1 MKKPRGRGSP
11 TRGPRVEP
19 RLCGRSLPGYAPLFI
34 QPQGRDRANPF
45 CVRVT
50 RGGMAVRPH
59 PYDPGRDSE
68 RPCRP
73 PPRPR
78 AALIRRTS
86 AAPDS
91 DRRAPRV
98 RYSTRRHMCQAPD
111 TPGPGRP
118 GCARRPTRTSEA
130 GTVPLGKHVPS
141 GRLPP
146 WLGLCELRSAGWWYR
161 SWPERRL
168 PAGPAGAGRATHPA
182 PPINLV
188 PPGRLP
194 PWLGLCEL
202 RSAGQWLRVL
212 ARAGDP
218 CRACQAGARRSTLAR
233 RAEHAGHAEL
243 HTVSMYILTPA
254 SCREQR
260 PRACGTRRSSR
271 SRDHPGGGPAL
282 TGPKSSSR
290 SRPPPPA
297 AATAAAAVLQLLP
310 QPPSSSHL
318 LPPQSSSSSGSPVAT
333 GSPASSSLEAS
344 VLPPGPAARYLPS
357 PKATRRRSA
366 PAVHPNRLGRG
377 QPLQRPAVSSSAG
390 RRRERGRDQSHWAR
404 EFNHAQL
411 LRPAMKPTA
420 RARPW
425 PAHCSEQRKGAGA
438 RRGLSRVAPQ
448 GSQRAARRRRSRT
461 PPPSRLRGTRASS
474 SRQRTH
480 QSKADTETE

>member
-1 MKKPRGRGSP
+1 M
-11 TRGPRVEP
+11 
-19 RLCGRSLPGYAPLFI
+19 
-34 QPQGRDRANPF
+34 
-45 CVRVT
+45 
-50 RGGMAVRPH
+50 
-59 PYDPGRDSE
+59 
-68 RPCRP
+68 
-73 PPRPR
+73 
-78 AALIRRTS
+78 
-86 AAPDS
+86 
-91 DRRAPRV
+91 
-98 RYSTRRHMCQAPD
+98 
-111 TPGPGRP
+111 
-118 GCARRPTRTSEA
+118 
-130 GTVPLGKHVPS
+130 
-141 GRLPP
+141 
-146 WLGLCELRSAGWWYR
+146 
-161 SWPERRL
+161 
-168 PAGPAGAGRATHPA
+168 
-182 PPINLV
+182 
-188 PPGRLP
+188 
-194 PWLGLCEL
+194 
-202 RSAGQWLRVL
+202 
-212 ARAGDP
+212 
-218 CRACQAGARRSTLAR
+218 
-233 RAEHAGHAEL
+233 
-243 HTVSMYILTPA
+243 SMYIQTPA

-404 EFNHAQL
+404 EFNHAQR
-411 LRPAMKPTA
+411 LRPATKPTA

-438 RRGLSRVAPQ
+438 RRGQSRVAPQ
-448 GSQRAARRRRSRT
+448 GSQRAARRRRSST
-461 PPPSRLRGTRASS
+461 PSPSRLRGTRASS
-474 SRQRTH
+474 SRQQTH